1 MTSAAEE
8 RPPRPSGSGSARGL
22 FIHKKKR
29 LREERV
35 SQNQSR
41 RHGPHRAASPGHVP
55 RLRGTGTELR
65 GRRCV
70 RRPGAAPGD
79 RPAGERNPTPS
90 VPRWTAPE
98 TVRAAPAQSGPGPGT
113 AGGSGARRGG
123 SGSCPFS
130 VVQGLFSPHSPV
142 GRARRGGNEDLRTS
156 PLWLALFPP
165 LSAVSP
171 SLRLCYR
178 LSFLLSTADFF
189 VPSASEGD
197 PLSGMS
203 SSPGRIKEN

>member
-1 MTSAAEE
+1 M
-8 RPPRPSGSGSARGL
+8 
-22 FIHKKKR
+22 
-29 LREERV
+29 

-142 GRARRGGNEDLRTS
+142 GRARRGGGRRSANVPSVAR
-156 PLWLALFPP
+156 AL
-165 LSAVSP
+165 SP
-171 SLRLCYR
+171 SLCGLSVPPS
-178 LSFLLSTADFF
+178 LLPSFLPPVHRRFLCPIC
-189 VPSASEGD
+189 VRRG
-197 PLSGMS
+197 PLV
-203 SSPGRIKEN
+203 RDEF